1 MISDEYGQIVFN
13 ENDLC
18 DLLMQGRDL
27 CNMSQILVDDTVNL
41 SRATEFINE
50 SLDITR
56 YEKSN
61 LSKKEFDRRCQN
73 NWHMPTEYADLD
85 IAEYVLSL
93 CENEEQLQRCGK
105 ELMLYCDHDLLD
117 LLRYLKYLVDTMR
130 ENRII
135 WGVGRGS
142 SVSSYVLYKMGV
154 HRIDS
159 LYYDLAVEEFLR

>member
-1 MISDEYGQIVFN
+1 MRTDQYGQIVFN
-13 ENDLC
+13 ERDLC
-18 DLLMQGRDL
+18 DLLMQGRAPSSV
-27 CNMSQILVDDTVNL
+27 NRALVESSV
-41 SRATEFINE
+41 
-50 SLDITR
+50 SLDRAREYLNEIPELLT
-56 YEKSN
+56 YAESD
-61 LSKKEFDRRCQN
+61 LTVEEFDRESQSH
-73 NWHMPTEYADLD
+73 WHMPTEYFDLD

-93 CENEEQLQRCGK
+93 CENDAELQRCGH
-105 ELMLYCDHDLLD
+105 ELLLYQSHGLFD

-130 ENRII
+130 ENNII